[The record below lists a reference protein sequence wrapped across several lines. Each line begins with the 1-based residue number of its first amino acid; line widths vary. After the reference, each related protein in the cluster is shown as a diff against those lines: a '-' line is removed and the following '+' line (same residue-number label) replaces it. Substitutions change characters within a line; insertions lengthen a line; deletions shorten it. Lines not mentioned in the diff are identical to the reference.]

1 MNKPDEEMTE
11 DERTRYKDFL
21 QKEKEFKEKQ
31 RKQWEFLLK
40 QIRNEIIDIEYKFE
54 EKYLAL

>member
-11 DERTRYKDFL
+11 DERGRYKDFL